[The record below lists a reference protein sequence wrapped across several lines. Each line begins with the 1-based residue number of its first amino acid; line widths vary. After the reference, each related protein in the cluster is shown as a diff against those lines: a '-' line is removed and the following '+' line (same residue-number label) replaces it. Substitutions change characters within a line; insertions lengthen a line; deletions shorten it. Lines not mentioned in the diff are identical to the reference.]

1 MIKTKE
7 GGIFQLQK
15 PNPIMKNQ
23 EFWDDYVL
31 HNFNEEPSAIEEPK
45 KKYQNIKEIEPQE
58 IKVPIKET
66 PMEKPKEKPKKK
78 KEEPKEPTKTLLYCM
93 PAITIIKHD
102 KLYGED
108 RIVPGYGP
116 QFTLESII
124 IEVDDLTCRLWVS
137 TNKTVENSILY
148 MPKTIRWWRVEKI
161 TDDNNGY
168 IITCNPSNIQPSFAI
183 E

>member
-1 MIKTKE
+1 MAIKNKDGT
-7 GGIFQLQK
+7 IFQLQK

-23 EFWDDYVL
+23 EFWNDYIL
-31 HNFNEEPSAIEEPK
+31 HNFNEESVVIEKPK
-45 KKYQNIKEIEPQE
+45 KKYQNIQEIEPQE

-66 PMEKPKEKPKKK
+66 PIEKPKK
-78 KEEPKEPTKTLLYCM
+78 KEEPKEEPAKTLLYCM
-93 PAITIIKHD
+93 PAITIVKHD

-108 RIVPGYGP
+108 RIIPGYGP

-124 IEVDDLTCRLWVS
+124 IEMDDLTCKLWVN
-137 TNKTVENSILY
+137 TNRIVENSILY

-168 IITCNPSNIQPSFAI
+168 IVVCNPSIIQPGFSV
-183 E
+183 